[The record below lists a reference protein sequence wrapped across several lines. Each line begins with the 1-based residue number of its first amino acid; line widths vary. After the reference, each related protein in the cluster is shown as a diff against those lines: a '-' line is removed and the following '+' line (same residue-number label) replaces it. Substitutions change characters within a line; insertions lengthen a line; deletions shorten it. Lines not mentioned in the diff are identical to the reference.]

1 MSVSFAL
8 SLIQQSK
15 SKGGETSGVRTVEYI
30 DHCHPNSLM
39 YKLLTSTEC
48 ECGLKRIILIND
60 HDAGVSIP
68 FVIPQ
73 LRGRILFA
81 IFLT

>member
-1 MSVSFAL
+1 
-8 SLIQQSK
+8 
-15 SKGGETSGVRTVEYI
+15 
-30 DHCHPNSLM
+30 M

-60 HDAGVSIP
+60 HDAGEKGVSIP